1 MLFNV
6 ECDYFTKSI
15 ICLNDVFS
23 LLVIVRSPTSLGHS
37 SIKINIYRVA
47 FFLLQ
52 DLLVGG
58 ERGSKK
64 ILTWYQSCL
73 GEGSRPGLTS

>member
-6 ECDYFTKSI
+6 ECEYFAKSI

-37 SIKINIYRVA
+37 LIKMNIYRGA
-47 FFLLQ
+47 FFMLQ
-52 DLLVGG
+52 DLLVGD

-64 ILTWYQSCL
+64 S
-73 GEGSRPGLTS
+73 